1 MGGAARRRCRTIA
14 ALPLPEGPMPQTPA
28 PLSPEDAAALYQ
40 ALRAEGM
47 ADALTTLHIGGA
59 HTRLLSGAADAPALL
74 RTLDIGAR
82 VTAATCFAHQPP
94 TEAELEHAIMLVE
107 DAVMPVRDLLAP
119 GSTLYT
125 ADGGI
130 RQIALAAGLP
140 AQPELRLPLEAVEH
154 TFNRLAALSLGR
166 PATQDTLAQDNAFAA
181 TLLILREGLHHLGFD
196 HIVVRSDAVV

>member
-1 MGGAARRRCRTIA
+1 
-14 ALPLPEGPMPQTPA
+14 
-28 PLSPEDAAALYQ
+28 
-40 ALRAEGM
+40 
-47 ADALTTLHIGGA
+47 
-59 HTRLLSGAADAPALL
+59 
-74 RTLDIGAR
+74 
-82 VTAATCFAHQPP
+82 
-94 TEAELEHAIMLVE
+94 MLVE
-107 DAVMPVRDLLAP
+107 DAVMPVRALLAP

-181 TLLILREGLHHLGFD
+181 TLLILRECLHHLGFD